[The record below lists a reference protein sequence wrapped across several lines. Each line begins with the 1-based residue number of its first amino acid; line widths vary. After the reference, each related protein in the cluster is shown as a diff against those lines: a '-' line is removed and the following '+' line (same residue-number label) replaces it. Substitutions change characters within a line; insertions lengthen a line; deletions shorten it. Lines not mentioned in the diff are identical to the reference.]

1 MTSGNSS
8 AFSVRKATS
17 GDLDAIKR
25 LADRHKAELGF
36 VLRPALAK
44 AIADRELFVAEVPQ
58 GPIVGFVHYHHRRDQ
73 QTTLY
78 HIVVNEDFRG
88 IGVGQTLIHALSKEA
103 ARRGK
108 TVILL
113 KCPQN
118 LSANRFYQKLGFTL
132 SVVEKGKHRPLNVWA
147 LSVRE
152 TRQGH

>member
-8 AFSVRKATS
+8 AFSIRKATD

-25 LADRHKAELGF
+25 LADRHKTELGF
-36 VLRPALAK
+36 ILRPALAK

-78 HIVVNEDFRG
+78 HIVVNEAFRRL
-88 IGVGQTLIHALSKEA
+88 GVGQALVHALSKEA
-103 ARRGK
+103 ERRGK
-108 TVILL
+108 TVVLL

-118 LSANRFYQKLGFTL
+118 LSANHFYQKIGFTL
-132 SVVEKGKHRPLNVWA
+132 SVVEEGKRRPLNVWT
-147 LSVRE
+147 LSVSWA
-152 TRQGH
+152 G